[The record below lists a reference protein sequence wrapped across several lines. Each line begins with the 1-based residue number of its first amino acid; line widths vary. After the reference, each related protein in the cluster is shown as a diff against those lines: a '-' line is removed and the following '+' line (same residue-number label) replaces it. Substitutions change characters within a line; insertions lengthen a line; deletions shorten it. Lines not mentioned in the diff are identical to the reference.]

1 MKLTEQEK
9 EEQKRCC
16 FKLLEQNIPL
26 YEIASL
32 LGLPLKQVVIFYNE
46 LKQSKG
52 VDDGQEIQ

>member
-1 MKLTEQEK
+1 MKLTEEEK
-9 EEQKRCC
+9 REQKECC
-16 FKLLEQNIPL
+16 FKLLKQNIPL

-52 VDDGQEIQ
+52 EDDGQEIQ

>member
-1 MKLTEQEK
+1 MKITEEEK
-9 EEQKRCC
+9 REQKECC
-16 FKLLEQNIPL
+16 FKLLKQNIPL

-52 VDDGQEIQ
+52 GDDGQKIQ

>member
-1 MKLTEQEK
+1 MKLTEEEK
-9 EEQKRCC
+9 REQKECC
-16 FKLLEQNIPL
+16 FKLLKQNIPL

-52 VDDGQEIQ
+52 GDDGQKI

>member
-1 MKLTEQEK
+1 MKITEEEK
-9 EEQKRCC
+9 REQKECC
-16 FKLLEQNIPL
+16 FKLLKQNIPL

-52 VDDGQEIQ
+52 GDDGQKI

>member
-1 MKLTEQEK
+1 MKITEEEK
-9 EEQKRCC
+9 REQKECC
-16 FKLLEQNIPL
+16 FKLLKQNIPL

-52 VDDGQEIQ
+52 EDDGQEI